1 MKKLLFSLLVAFLCF
16 EQAKAAEPEKLF
28 VEIFANVTGEPDG
41 STAIDPAQLDNPEG
55 WTFNDAYAGPG
66 FIIIK
71 KGGSVT
77 LPAIPNLSGN
87 ASFYFEIMG
96 YDTEIGDDI
105 YEFNNHTLSL
115 NIGELSTTWVDGA
128 SSGMD
133 DTYCIYDVTPE
144 SRMTVSAKEDIKF
157 SYARIFYG
165 GNGGWGVVQDD
176 KMFKYSV
183 EPGNEYEPKEF
194 YRPID
199 LTVKSG
205 VNLPHTIIV
214 YTIDGTTPTR
224 TSARYEEGTPIHI
237 DKTTT
242 VTFGVISP
250 NGYMYIDKPKTY
262 TFPVTTEPEIPASTV
277 KITVNTGSL
286 EDQLMELDRDFIEG
300 LELHGT
306 INGKD
311 LATLCN
317 TQGMMRRLSYLN
329 MKDVTF
335 EYDDYCY
342 KTGSYAPEG
351 GMGQS
356 GVIYYYFS
364 AENSEEYRSTGPMT
378 GRYDIYSN
386 NLSSAFAGHPALT
399 RVELPDFLTTIGN
412 AFANCQNLKMV
423 TMSPNMTEIGG
434 SAFYNCPIEIINI
447 PESLETINDY
457 AFSGTKIAG
466 DLNLPK
472 LKYIGD
478 GAFGNTK
485 ILSFVFNPGIE
496 YIGKGAFSGT
506 LLESVNMPNPPEVI
520 RTNTFACEELK
531 EAKFGEGLKRLEAN
545 IFGYNTPEII
555 ELPQSLIE
563 LASGALP
570 DKYIQS
576 ITPEG
581 GIRYVGG
588 VAYQVAEYREEYI
601 IKDGTKSLAEGL
613 FQSNSSVKKVTVP
626 NSVTIVGAGAFA
638 RSGIE
643 SLPVMEGVTEWP
655 EALFYSCQNLARI
668 TIPEYITNI
677 GNSVF
682 EDCSSL
688 WQIKYNAI
696 DADVAPL
703 FSQHPGNPCSFKNI
717 TIGDGVKRIPTG
729 LFDSNHG
736 PTEIVLPKS
745 VERIDTAAFYFCKN
759 LRSIYLPDGIKVI
772 EPETFR
778 SCDNLEEV
786 HMPLNLERI
795 SEGAFM
801 QCESLKTISIPEGT
815 KILEESAFSCCYNVS
830 TLYMPSTLIS
840 IGSTP
845 FYQLG
850 GNTEVKITAA
860 SVDPLITDDVDKDIL
875 RGVDTR
881 NVVQIKVPNASVE
894 DYKNHPQWGR
904 FAAVIV
910 PIDEIA
916 AKEESVSTS
925 FETAAIDETTDLSD
939 AVVGDIYVTVSED
952 SGDGY
957 DATDCSIVLSSTMT
971 DDDAEAIGGLAP
983 GKSDLANR
991 FNGLVVM
998 VHKGKGTVTINCL
1011 TIGTKHVGVK
1021 IGDGEPVS
1029 FKKDSKGDIT
1039 VDYNVIEDT
1048 YVYVYAI
1055 ETAPDVDPAESPR
1068 RIKSRAA
1075 DDCIKIY
1082 AITVIPTSLSGIEDL
1097 EAESNLSPVTDWYTI
1112 DGIKIE
1118 NPSTKGIYIA
1128 KHEDGTVSKIMIK

>member
-16 EQAKAAEPEKLF
+16 GQVKAAEPENLF
-28 VEIFANVTGEPDG
+28 VETFANVNGTTDG
-41 STAIDPAQLDNPEG
+41 TTAIDPTQLDNPEG

-87 ASFYFEIMG
+87 ASFYFNIMG
-96 YDTEIGDDI
+96 YNTEIGDDI
-105 YEFNNHTLSL
+105 YEFENHTLSL
-115 NIGELSTTWVDGA
+115 NIGELSTTWVDGG

-133 DTYCIYDVTPE
+133 DTYCIFDVTPE
-144 SRMTVSAKEDIKF
+144 SRMTISAKEDIKF
-157 SYARIFYG
+157 SYARIYYG
-165 GNGGWGVVQDD
+165 SNGGWGVVQDD
-176 KMFKYSV
+176 KMFQYSV
-183 EPGNEYEPKEF
+183 SPGDEYDPKEF

-205 VNLPHTIIV
+205 INVPHTIIV

-224 TSARYEEGTPIHI
+224 ASTRYEEGSPFHI

-242 VTFGVISP
+242 LTFGLISR

-262 TFPVTTEPEIPASTV
+262 TFPVATEPEIPASTV

-286 EDQLMELDRDFIEG
+286 ESQLEELDVNFVEG
-300 LELHGT
+300 LELHGA

-311 LATLCN
+311 LSVICN
-317 TQGMMRRLSYLN
+317 PTGMMSRLSYLN

-335 EYDDYCY
+335 VFDDYCY
-342 KTGSYAPEG
+342 KNASYAPEG

-356 GVIYYYFS
+356 GGIFCYFS
-364 AENSEEYRSTGPMT
+364 AENKLEIRSPGPST
-378 GRYDIYSN
+378 TNYYYYSN
-386 NLSSAFAGHPALT
+386 NLARAFYAHPTLT
-399 RVELPDFLTTIGN
+399 RIELPDQMISIGEN
-412 AFANCQNLKMV
+412 AFYNCPNLKMV
-423 TMSPNMTEIGG
+423 TMSPNMTEIEK
-434 SAFYNCPIEIINI
+434 SAFYYTKVETINI

-457 AFSGTKIAG
+457 AFSGTKITG
-466 DLNLPK
+466 DLNLPN
-472 LKYIGD
+472 LKYIGES
-478 GAFGNTK
+478 AFGGTK

-520 RTNTFACEELK
+520 RTNTFACDELK

-563 LASGALP
+563 LAAYALP

-576 ITPEG
+576 ITPED

-588 VAYQVAEYREEYI
+588 VAYQVAEERDEYT
-601 IKDGTKSLAEGL
+601 IKAGTKSLAEEL
-613 FQSNSSVKKVTVP
+613 FQWNSSVKKVTVP
-626 NSVTIVGAGAFA
+626 NSVTIVGKRAFA
-638 RSGIE
+638 GSGIE
-643 SLPVMEGVTEWP
+643 SIPAMEGVTEWP
-655 EALFYSCQNLARI
+655 EELFENCKNLARI
-668 TIPEYITNI
+668 TIPENITKIDN
-677 GNSVF
+677 NVF
-682 EDCSSL
+682 NYCSSL
-688 WQIKYNAI
+688 WQVKYNAI
-696 DADVAPL
+696 DADLLGFWGYRPSSVKL
-703 FSQHPGNPCSFKNI
+703 I
-717 TIGDGVKRIPTG
+717 LGDKVERIPAG
-729 LFDSNHG
+729 LFDNNV
-736 PTEIVLPKS
+736 TNTDLVLPKS
-745 VERIDTAAFYFCKN
+745 VERIDTSAFVSNRN

-778 SCDNLEEV
+778 WCDNLEEV

-795 SEGAFM
+795 SKGAFM

-815 KILEESAFSCCYNVS
+815 KILEDYAFHSCNNAS
-830 TLYMPSTLIS
+830 TLYIPSTLIS
-840 IGSTP
+840 IGIAP

-850 GNTEVKITAA
+850 SNTEVKITAA
-860 SVDPLITDDVDKDIL
+860 SVDPLIADGASKDIL
-875 RGVDTR
+875 SGVETR
-881 NVVQIKVPNASVE
+881 DVVQIKVPNASVE

-957 DATDCSIVLSSTMT
+957 DATDGSIVLSSTMT

-991 FNGLVVM
+991 FNGLVTM
-998 VHKGKGTVTINCL
+998 VHAGKGSVTINCL

-1021 IGDGEPVS
+1021 IGDGEPRS
-1029 FKKDSKGDIT
+1029 FKQDSKGDIT
-1039 VDYNVIEDT
+1039 VDYSVMDDT

-1055 ETAPDVDPAESPR
+1055 ETAPVQEDPAESPR

-1075 DDCIKIY
+1075 NDCIKIY
-1082 AITVIPTSLSGIEDL
+1082 AITVVPTSLSGIEDL
-1097 EAESNLSPVTDWYTI
+1097 EAESNLSPVTDWYTL
-1112 DGIKIE
+1112 DGVKVD
-1118 NPSTKGIYIA
+1118 NPSAKGIYIA
-1128 KHEDGTVSKIMIK
+1128 KHEDGTVTKIIIK